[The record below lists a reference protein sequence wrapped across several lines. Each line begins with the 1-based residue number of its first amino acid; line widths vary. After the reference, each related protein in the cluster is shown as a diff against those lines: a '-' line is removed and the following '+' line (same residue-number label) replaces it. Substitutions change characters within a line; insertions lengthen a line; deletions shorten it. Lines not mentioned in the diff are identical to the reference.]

1 MRSLISHNIRRC
13 SIIISP
19 SSRHIISNSHHN
31 IRNSSFSTAA
41 KEHLVHVRSALS
53 SAGVL
58 LPYEKGW
65 AWQHVLL
72 HRRLKYMR
80 RRMQQQQQQ
89 QQQLVDDITA
99 NTNNNVTQEEDE
111 EEQHDND
118 HDCIL
123 LFEHEPVYTLG
134 RGASEDH
141 LTFLNNEVDGGVEK
155 RKRLNRKYRGQD
167 ASRLNIDSNNNNQH
181 SSSWQ
186 MTNNN
191 NILSV
196 EEEVSLLL
204 KQCQCTSTNNN
215 NTPPVYAPN
224 GSPIYRIERGGEV
237 TYHGPGQLVIYPLL
251 NLKHPVY
258 QQDLHWYLRQIEQV
272 IIETLSHFNIPSNR
286 DTINTGVWVDGHKI
300 AAVGV
305 SSSRWITTHGF
316 AINVSP
322 NLNAFDKDIMIPC
335 GIDGRG
341 VTSMENVLNNDD
353 NNTVCPTVE
362 EVGEVALHCFE
373 NVFGVTLVRHDDP
386 IR

>member
-1 MRSLISHNIRRC
+1 MRRIISSFIIQQSCSSCRRSLVSQ
-13 SIIISP
+13 
-19 SSRHIISNSHHN
+19 
-31 IRNSSFSTAA
+31 SFSTTAP

-53 SAGVL
+53 SSGVL

-118 HDCIL
+118 DDCIL

-155 RKRLNRKYRGQD
+155 RKRLNRKYRGHD

-186 MTNNN
+186 MTNNNN

-353 NNTVCPTVE
+353 NSPVCPTVE

>member
-1 MRSLISHNIRRC
+1 MNVSIMGSLVSHNIRRC

-31 IRNSSFSTAA
+31 IRYNSSFSTAA

-80 RRMQQQQQQ
+80 SRMQQQ
-89 QQQLVDDITA
+89 QQQLVDDITS
-99 NTNNNVTQEEDE
+99 NINNIVTQEE
-111 EEQHDND
+111 EEQQQQQQQQHGSND
-118 HDCIL
+118 DCIL
-123 LFEHEPVYTLG
+123 LFEHEPVYYTLG

-155 RKRLNRKYRGQD
+155 RKRLNKKYRGHD
-167 ASRLNIDSNNNNQH
+167 ASRLNIDSNNNN
-181 SSSWQ
+181 
-186 MTNNN
+186 TN

-272 IIETLSHFNIPSNR
+272 IIENLITL
-286 DTINTGVWVDGHKI
+286 
-300 AAVGV
+300 
-305 SSSRWITTHGF
+305 
-316 AINVSP
+316 
-322 NLNAFDKDIMIPC
+322 
-335 GIDGRG
+335 
-341 VTSMENVLNNDD
+341 
-353 NNTVCPTVE
+353 
-362 EVGEVALHCFE
+362 
-373 NVFGVTLVRHDDP
+373 
-386 IR
+386 